1 MKIIMNT
8 NHVNKLIG
16 TGNNKL
22 INYKL
27 KEESLFKKQPKNQAL
42 HK

>member
-16 TGNNKL
+16 
-22 INYKL
+22 ISCFY
-27 KEESLFKKQPKNQAL
+27 
-42 HK
+42 

>member
-16 TGNNKL
+16 TGNKKL
-22 INYKL
+22 NIF
-27 KEESLFKKQPKNQAL
+27 LFKGGKSV
-42 HK
+42 